1 MNDVLFREKIA
12 ARYPEGLTGIFA
24 IGGTRT
30 TYILEQNRFKPDPG
44 RIDDFAAQGE
54 FLQRRYQQFIRMFFD
69 LGGQNMII
77 GAFSFRG
84 FYNRGE
90 KYAELAA
97 QELFRLMDDHWAAFY
112 RCHNIDPYFI
122 GIDTLLALP
131 EGSVGQRLGKAYHD
145 FQQQWPYQ
153 EGRRRVIWEIASIPL
168 VSLWEAYERLSDTDR
183 DELRAFTR
191 QTTDLEAIQREY
203 YRRFS
208 RLIYGA
214 EVPMPHFY
222 LGTNKSGDLKLR
234 APMPLALLGGEF
246 VRLYYTPYP
255 TLFLKPETLREILND
270 LAFNK
275 RFFSAKVDYSGSYS
289 SELAQAEYQRV
300 EQLAA
305 DPSTVIGFT
314 RDVQA
319 GELAEDS

>member
-1 MNDVLFREKIA
+1 MNDELFQDKIA

-30 TYILEQNRFKPDPG
+30 TYILEQNRYNSDPG
-44 RIDDFAAQGE
+44 RIDDFSTQGE
-54 FLQRRYQQFIRMFFD
+54 FLQGRYQQFIRMFFD
-69 LGGQNMII
+69 LGGRNMII

-97 QELFRLMDDHWAAFY
+97 QELFRLMDDNWTAFY
-112 RCHNIDPYFI
+112 RDQDIDPYFI
-122 GIDTLLALP
+122 GIDTLLELP
-131 EGSVGQRLGKAYHD
+131 EGSAGERLGKAYYD

-153 EGRRRVIWEIASIPL
+153 DGRRRVIWEIASVPL
-168 VSLWEAYERLSDTDR
+168 VSMWQAYEQLSDTDR
-183 DELRAFTR
+183 DELRTFT
-191 QTTDLEAIQREY
+191 QSTTDLEAIQREY

-208 RLIYGA
+208 RIVYGT
-214 EVPMPHFY
+214 EIPMPHFY

-255 TLFLKPETLREILND
+255 TLFLKPETFKVILND

-275 RFFSAKVDYSGSYS
+275 RFFSASVDYSGSYT
-289 SELAQAEYQRV
+289 SELAQAEYQRI

-305 DPSTVIGFT
+305 DPSAVLGFT
-314 RDVQA
+314 RDVEA
-319 GELAEDS
+319 GELNTD